1 MHRILSKLAA
11 GFLLC
16 AFHSAYAQDTTRLI
30 VPFAPGG
37 PTDQITRLIASELTK
52 LTGKTAVVENKP
64 GAGGII
70 AAQYVA
76 QAKPDGTVYLVGSPS
91 VLVINHLR
99 ASTRW

>member
-1 MHRILSKLAA
+1 MPKLI
-11 GFLLC
+11 GFLVLWLC
-16 AFHSAYAQDTTRLI
+16 MSAGAHAQDTTRLI

-37 PTDQITRLIASELTK
+37 PTDQITRLIAVELTK
-52 LTGKTAVVENKP
+52 LTGKTTVVENKP

-91 VLVINHLR
+91 VLVINQGLQK
-99 ASTRW
+99 